1 MCTVRGQGDRRSVD
15 WDAKHI
21 WLTVENEGRLLN
33 PWPVTLRLLLYLREI
48 KGKECFLGGRSFE
61 NSHNMAFVSL
71 VYFKQLCILM
81 CPHWC

>member
-33 PWPVTLRLLLYLREI
+33 PWPVTLRLLLYQRN
-48 KGKECFLGGRSFE
+48 KGKGVFFGGGGPLKT
-61 NSHNMAFVSL
+61 HTIWL
-71 VYFKQLCILM
+71 L
-81 CPHWC
+81 